1 MLIWWKSVGCVEKPT
16 KLLYYNEQQILN
28 IPTRSHFM
36 SGPIHL
42 FGKKGNG
49 RSLMVERQWLLFH
62 VTFNDVQKINSISWE
77 INYSD
82 GNASRIQNFNVE
94 TKFIKFYIEN
104 TENKWTYN
112 FIFGRNLL
120 FLSFSR
126 KMTVK
131 WNIFNG
137 SRIRCNVC
145 CRKFSLHFTFSFLFF
160 TFYLNKKV

>member
-1 MLIWWKSVGCVEKPT
+1 MLVVWKS
-16 KLLYYNEQQILN
+16 QQSFDIIMSSKFWIFRLVHILCWA
-28 IPTRSHFM
+28 
-36 SGPIHL
+36 L
-42 FGKKGNG
+42 FIGLGKRGNG

-94 TKFIKFYIEN
+94 TKFIKLYIEN

-131 WNIFNG
+131 WNIFNS

-160 TFYLNKKV
+160 TFYLHFFSSHFTST